1 MKNNPKL
8 IYLLP
13 NLFTAGSIFIGVIS
27 IVEASK
33 GEFISASWLVLLAL
47 LFDGLDGRVA
57 RMTNTTSQFGVEFDS
72 LADVISFGIAPAMLL
87 YFFIGDE
94 FGRFGILVSAL
105 YVIFGAIRLARFNIS
120 TAKTDP
126 NVFIGLPIPTA
137 AVFIS
142 MWILLFHK
150 YSLEKYGIVLLF
162 FALGVA
168 ILMVSNFRY
177 PSFKKIQLDRP
188 MVFKTM
194 ISLVLV
200 ISLLYLFSAEGFA
213 LVILLYVLYG
223 PLRAIRTISMRHIKI
238 KHGNQGR
245 SEKPGSQ
252 VDRKP

>member
-1 MKNNPKL
+1 MNRSNL
-8 IYLLP
+8 LYVLP
-13 NLFTAGSIFIGVIS
+13 NLFTASSIFVGVIS

-33 GEFISASWLVLLAL
+33 GNFILASWLILLAL
-47 LFDGLDGRVA
+47 IFDGLDGRIA

-72 LADVISFGIAPAMLL
+72 LADIISFGIAPAMLL
-87 YFFIGDE
+87 YFFIGHD

-137 AVFIS
+137 AIFVS

-150 YSLEKYGIVLLF
+150 YTLSNYGIVLLF
-162 FALGVA
+162 LALGVA

-177 PSFKKIQLDRP
+177 PSFKKVKLDKP

-194 ISLVLV
+194 IIFVLV
-200 ISLLYLFSAEGFA
+200 ASFLYLFSAEGFA
-213 LVILLYVLYG
+213 LIILAYTLYG
-223 PLRAIRTISMRHIKI
+223 PIRALRTLNLRKIKI
-238 KHGNQGR
+238 K
-245 SEKPGSQ
+245 K
-252 VDRKP
+252 

>member
-13 NLFTAGSIFIGVIS
+13 NLFTASSIFIGVIS

-33 GEFISASWLVLLAL
+33 GHFVLASWLILLAL
-47 LFDGLDGRVA
+47 VFDGLDGRIA
-57 RMTNTTSQFGVEFDS
+57 RLTNTTSQFGVEFDS
-72 LADVISFGIAPAMLL
+72 LADIISFGISPAMLL
-87 YFFIGDE
+87 YFFIGNE

-137 AVFIS
+137 AIFIS
-142 MWILLFHK
+142 MWILLFNK
-150 YSLEKYGIVLLF
+150 YALEQYSIVLLF
-162 FALGVA
+162 LALGIS

-194 ISLVLV
+194 ILLVLV
-200 ISLLYLFSAEGFA
+200 FSLLYLFSTEGFA
-213 LVILLYVLYG
+213 LVILTYVLYG
-223 PLRAIRTISMRHIKI
+223 PLRALRTINLRKIRIK
-238 KHGNQGR
+238 K
-245 SEKPGSQ
+245 
-252 VDRKP
+252 

>member
-1 MKNNPKL
+1 MKKSNL
-8 IYLLP
+8 IYILP
-13 NLFTAGSIFIGVIS
+13 NLFTASSIFVGVIS

-33 GEFISASWLVLLAL
+33 EHFILASWLILLAL
-47 LFDGLDGRVA
+47 IFDGLDGRVA

-72 LADVISFGIAPAMLL
+72 LADIISFGIAPAILL
-87 YFFIGDE
+87 YFFVGHE

-142 MWILLFHK
+142 MWILLFNK
-150 YSLEKYGIVLLF
+150 YTLQDYSIILLF
-162 FALGVA
+162 LALGVA

-177 PSFKKIQLDRP
+177 PSFKKVQLDKP

-194 ISLVLV
+194 ILLVLV
-200 ISLLYLFSAEGFA
+200 ASLLYLFSAEGFA
-213 LVILLYVLYG
+213 IIILAYTLYG
-223 PLRAIRTISMRHIKI
+223 PLRALRTLSIRKIKI
-238 KHGNQGR
+238 KR
-245 SEKPGSQ
+245 
-252 VDRKP
+252 

>member
-1 MKNNPKL
+1 MNRSNL
-8 IYLLP
+8 LYVLP
-13 NLFTAGSIFIGVIS
+13 NLFTASSIFVGVIS

-33 GEFISASWLVLLAL
+33 GHFVLASWLILLAL
-47 LFDGLDGRVA
+47 IFDGLDGRIA

-72 LADVISFGIAPAMLL
+72 LADIISFGIAPAMLL
-87 YFFIGDE
+87 YFFIGHD

-137 AVFIS
+137 AIFIS

-150 YSLEKYGIVLLF
+150 YALENYSIVLLF
-162 FALGVA
+162 LALGVA

-177 PSFKKIQLDRP
+177 PSFKKVKLDRP

-194 ISLVLV
+194 IIAV
-200 ISLLYLFSAEGFA
+200 ILASLLYLFSAEGFA
-213 LVILLYVLYG
+213 LIILSYVLYG
-223 PLRAIRTISMRHIKI
+223 PLRALRTLNTRRFGTAK
-238 KHGNQGR
+238 R
-245 SEKPGSQ
+245 
-252 VDRKP
+252 

>member
-1 MKNNPKL
+1 M
-8 IYLLP
+8 
-13 NLFTAGSIFIGVIS
+13 GVIS

-33 GEFISASWLVLLAL
+33 GHFILASWLILLAL
-47 LFDGLDGRVA
+47 VFDGLDGRIA

-72 LADVISFGIAPAMLL
+72 LADIISFGIAPAMLL
-87 YFFIGDE
+87 YFFIGHE

-137 AVFIS
+137 AIFIS

-150 YSLEKYGIVLLF
+150 YTLENYSIVLLIL
-162 FALGVA
+162 ALGVS

-177 PSFKKIQLDRP
+177 PSFKKVQLDRP

-194 ISLVLV
+194 ILFVLV
-200 ISLLYLFSAEGFA
+200 ASLLYLFAAEGFA
-213 LVILLYVLYG
+213 LIILIYVLYG
-223 PLRAIRTISMRHIKI
+223 PLRGLRTLNLRKIKI
-238 KHGNQGR
+238 
-245 SEKPGSQ
+245 
-252 VDRKP
+252 RKP

>member
-1 MKNNPKL
+1 MNNAKL
-8 IYLLP
+8 IYILP
-13 NLFTAGSIFIGVIS
+13 NLFTASSIFVGVIS

-33 GEFISASWLVLLAL
+33 GNFVPASWLILLAL
-47 LFDGLDGRVA
+47 VFDGLDGRVA

-72 LADVISFGIAPAMLL
+72 LADIISFGIAPAMLL
-87 YFFIGDE
+87 YFFIGNE

-137 AVFIS
+137 AIFVS

-150 YSLEKYGIVLLF
+150 YTLQDYAIVLLF
-162 FALGVA
+162 LTLGIA

-177 PSFKKIQLDRP
+177 PSFKKVSLDKP

-194 ISLVLV
+194 IMLML
-200 ISLLYLFSAEGFA
+200 IASLLYLFSAEGFA
-213 LVILLYVLYG
+213 IVILGYTLYG
-223 PLRAIRTISMRHIKI
+223 PLRALYALTLRKIHIK
-238 KHGNQGR
+238 R
-245 SEKPGSQ
+245 
-252 VDRKP
+252 